1 MEQLSEY
8 LKSINACS
16 DAIKWAEGKDL
27 KTAWETCQRG
37 DWMIWL
43 LTNSDNEVTDRE
55 LRLIAVKCAR
65 EVQHLMTD
73 PRSIN
78 ALDVAERFANGEA
91 TQEDLYAAMD
101 AAWAAA
107 WAARDAAWA
116 AARDAAR
123 AARDAARDARDAAW
137 AAAWAASDAARAAA
151 RAASDA
157 ARDAAWAARD
167 AAWAKQAKIVRCIV
181 PTIKIK

>member
-1 MEQLSEY
+1 MENLFEY

-43 LTNSDNEVTDRE
+43 LINTDNETTDRE

-78 ALDVAERFANGEA
+78 ALNVAERFANGEA
-91 TQEDLYAAMD
+91 TENELGAAWYAA
-101 AAWAAA
+101 WY
-107 WAARDAAWA
+107 AARA

-123 AARDAARDARDAAW
+123 AAWAAWDAARDAARDAAMAAASDAAW
-137 AAAWAASDAARAAA
+137 YAARAAA
-151 RAASDA
+151 RA
-157 ARDAAWAARD
+157 
-167 AAWAKQAKIVRCIV
+167 KQSEIVRSIV